1 MMLGLRRIN
10 ENLWNLANF
19 CSSLETATLIK
30 TCFLIVKKLVCTA
43 NRGRSRGNL
52 SNVVSS

>member
-1 MMLGLRRIN
+1 MLGLRRIS
-10 ENLWNLANF
+10 ENLWNFANP

-43 NRGRSRGNL
+43 NRGCSRRNL
-52 SNVVSS
+52 PNVVSS